1 MPTHNTSPSPQQA
14 LPRRQRATL
23 REAASSTT
31 ALLMALIAAALLL
44 PAPVAAA
51 TSVCTYGCL
60 SFFTITPA
68 DGSVYCCVAAPGNDT
83 SFSPT
88 YNTCWD
94 LNGPYSDANCT
105 VLAVYPPFPPPSL
118 PPAPPPPPVVGDCGT
133 LGCTFEFKIGNQTYH
148 CCTGTTGTATIYNE
162 CPSSDPNCNGGYPL
176 PLNITCVGGPKAGVG
191 PWTDPLCGASLPPS
205 PPPYP
210 PPSPPSPPPRPPP
223 TNGATLATPAGSAA
237 TRFWSAAVATLSM
250 LLVAGAF

>member
-1 MPTHNTSPSPQQA
+1 MPTHTSYNTSPSPQQA
-14 LPRRQRATL
+14 LRV
-23 REAASSTT
+23 AASST
-31 ALLMALIAAALLL
+31 ALLLALVAAALLL
-44 PAPVAAA
+44 PAPAVAAA

-60 SFFTITPA
+60 QFFTTTGA
-68 DGSVYCCVAAPGNDT
+68 AANCCEAAPGNTT

-94 LNGPYSDANCT
+94 NNGPFSDANCT
-105 VLAVYPPFPPPSL
+105 VLAAFPPFPPPSL

>member
-1 MPTHNTSPSPQQA
+1 MPTHTSYNTSPSPQQA
-14 LPRRQRATL
+14 LQA
-23 REAASSTT
+23 AVASST
-31 ALLMALIAAALLL
+31 ALLLALVAAALLL
-44 PAPVAAA
+44 PAPAVAAA

-60 SFFTITPA
+60 KFFTTTGA
-68 DGSVYCCVAAPGNDT
+68 AENCCEAAPGNTT

-94 LNGPYSDANCT
+94 NNGPFSDAKCT
-105 VLAVYPPFPPPSL
+105 VLAAYPPFPPPSL

-223 TNGATLATPAGSAA
+223 TNGATLAS
-237 TRFWSAAVATLSM
+237 WSAAVLTLSM